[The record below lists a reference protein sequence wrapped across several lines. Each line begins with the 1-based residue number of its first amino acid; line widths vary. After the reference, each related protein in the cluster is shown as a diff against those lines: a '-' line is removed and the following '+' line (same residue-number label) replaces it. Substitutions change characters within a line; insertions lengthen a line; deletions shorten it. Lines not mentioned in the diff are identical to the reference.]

1 MQTQLKNTTERG
13 HFDLG
18 DGTLYYE
25 IAGAGETLVLSHA
38 AFLDSR
44 MFDALMPTL
53 TEKFRVVRY
62 DMRGYGQS
70 SPVSGPV
77 SRRDD
82 LSHLLDHLGI
92 TRAHM
97 VGCSNGGEI
106 MLDLALEQPD
116 RVASLVM
123 VNSTPSGFEMV
134 GEPPRYIYEM
144 FGAAQAGDIETASE
158 LQIRIWLDGIYREPD
173 ALDADL
179 RAKAL
184 MMNRIPVSQGTFF
197 IADTAPVNPLT
208 PPAVARLSE
217 VRCPVLT
224 VAGDLDHPEVVRA
237 AQVVAAGVPN
247 GRLAMMPGAAHVP
260 SYEQPEAFLALMLD
274 FLRG

>member
-1 MQTQLKNTTERG
+1 MQTQLMDTTERG

-38 AFLDSR
+38 AFLDIR

-70 SPVSGPV
+70 SPVNGPV

-82 LSHLLDHLGI
+82 LSRLLDHLGI

-106 MLDLALEQPD
+106 MLDLAIEQPH

-123 VNSTPSGFEMV
+123 VNATPSGFEMV

-144 FGAAQAGDIETASE
+144 FGAAQAGDIDTASE
-158 LQIRIWLDGIYREPD
+158 LQIRIWLDGMYREPD

-197 IADTAPVNPLT
+197 IADSEPVNPLT

-217 VRCPVLT
+217 VRCPVLA

-247 GRLAMMPGAAHVP
+247 GRLVMMPGAAHVP
-260 SYEQPEAFLALMLD
+260 SYEQPEAFLALVLD
-274 FLRG
+274 FVRG